1 MEATRP
7 SSSSKSWVKWVA
19 LGCGG
24 LLVVSVAVIAGIFL
38 IVKKATAGPEEVVH
52 AFLAAAGAGDY
63 ATAHDHFSAPLK
75 EAQPLEEFTAS
86 AEANPMFFKVAETTF
101 SNRSI
106 DTAGAE
112 LSGTATLEV
121 GTVVPASFKLVRENG
136 EWKLI
141 SYQIGS

>member
-1 MEATRP
+1 MEATP
-7 SSSSKSWVKWVA
+7 ASSSSKSWIKWVA

-52 AFLAAAGAGDY
+52 AFLEAASAGDY
-63 ATAHDHFSAPLK
+63 AAAHDYFSAPLK
-75 EAQPLEEFTAS
+75 EAQSLEDFTAA

-101 SNRSI
+101 NNRSI